1 MAGRSLEPSAPSWLR
16 YRDGVLCVR
25 FAIVTR
31 TSSQPLLFMH
41 FCFVCID
48 ALVTGIIKYYVAAR
62 SLVIFHSFIPF
73 CSTQLFTSSLW
84 AGPLTRSKP
93 SQGQTLSLLSLLAE
107 LCSKRS
113 ATKTTFCF
121 RLERKTYTADDSN
134 HCWLLQ
140 LVNLPSLSR
149 ASFLAGVGQTQ
160 TIGS

>member
-84 AGPLTRSKP
+84 AGPLDRSHPKAR
-93 SQGQTLSLLSLLAE
+93 LF
-107 LCSKRS
+107 R
-113 ATKTTFCF
+113 CF
-121 RLERKTYTADDSN
+121 RSSLNSVRND
-134 HCWLLQ
+134 LQ
-140 LVNLPSLSR
+140 QKQPF
-149 ASFLAGVGQTQ
+149 ASASKEKPTQQ
-160 TIGS
+160 TIQIIAGYCS